1 MKLGKYWKRKSS
13 QKGLKSSDFCIEKVS
28 KKYLNINGKV
38 SKDKWPSMFRY
49 FAKYV
54 KTIFFI
60 ALSYAASHF
69 TAEFLSTANSS
80 PQQSSFSQLLTFY
93 SRFNQASMLLFLSY
107 VLHSFSARCALVNSW
122 RNTSAE
128 RVLNVRSTKRKS
140 ENHYLCTCELI

>member
-54 KTIFFI
+54 KTIFFHSFVLCCFPFHSRI
-60 ALSYAASHF
+60 PFHSKFLS
-69 TAEFLSTANSS
+69 TAEFLFTA
-80 PQQSSFSQLLTFY
+80 TFFY
-93 SRFNQASMLLFLSY
+93 CRFNQASILLFLSY

-140 ENHYLCTCELI
+140 ENHYLYTCELI

>member
-54 KTIFFI
+54 KTIFFHSFVLCCFPFHSRI
-60 ALSYAASHF
+60 PFHSKFLS
-69 TAEFLSTANSS
+69 TAEFLFTA
-80 PQQSSFSQLLTFY
+80 TFFY
-93 SRFNQASMLLFLSY
+93 CRFNQASILLFLSY
-107 VLHSFSARCALVNSW
+107 VLHSFSARCAFVNSW

-140 ENHYLCTCELI
+140 ENHYLYTCELI